1 MDARNPSALFL
12 MGRMLVVLKRYQEAE
27 APLKTAVEVS
37 PQSFQSYNL
46 LGRTYLALE
55 RYDDAEKTYN
65 SAVDL
70 APAADRKQL
79 AGAFGFEGVGDGFLK
94 AKRRSDAT
102 RVYQRA
108 LDLDPGNQQLEK
120 KLSKARG

>member
-1 MDARNPSALFL
+1 

-37 PQSFQSYNL
+37 PQSFQTYNL

-55 RYDDAEKTYN
+55 RYDDAEKTYTT
-65 SAVDL
+65 AVDL
-70 APAADRKQL
+70 VSAGDRKQL
-79 AGAFGFEGVGDGFLK
+79 AGAYGFEGVGDGFMK

-108 LDLDPGNQQLEK
+108 LDLDPDNQQLK
-120 KLSKARG
+120 SKLSKARG